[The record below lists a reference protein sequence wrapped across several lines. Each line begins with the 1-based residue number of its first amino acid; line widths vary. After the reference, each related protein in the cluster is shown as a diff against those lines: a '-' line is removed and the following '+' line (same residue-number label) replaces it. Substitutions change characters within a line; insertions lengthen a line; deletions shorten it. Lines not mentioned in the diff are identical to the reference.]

1 MTRHILST
9 PVQRRLVL
17 TVGAATA
24 AGALLSACAP
34 MTTNTPAAD
43 ATRPPIV
50 FVHGN
55 GDTAGLWLTTQ
66 WRFESSGW
74 PRNRLFALDVP
85 YPSARDDDT
94 KPQATRTST
103 TEHMQA
109 LAAEVDRVKRVT
121 GADKV
126 ILVANS
132 RGGNAVRNY
141 LQNGGGVQHVSHA
154 VLGGTPNHGVWASD
168 RNPNSE
174 FNGNGPFLKALNT
187 PRGANGDEITP
198 GVRWMTLRSD
208 NNDKFAQPDG
218 VWIGQKGTPTNVT
231 FDGPA
236 LKGALNTVLP
246 GVDHRETS
254 YSPQAFA
261 ATWQFVTGAKPSV
274 GASTAYIVQEPNLV
288 LNGKLTQLGANGV
301 GADATNISLPGASIE
316 VFAVDANTGAR
327 LGAAVHRK
335 TISASE
341 GWGPFTA
348 KAGTAYEFV
357 VSAPGYATT
366 HVYRAPFPRST
377 DLLNFRMAR
386 VVDAD
391 KTAEAVFTMIRP
403 RGYFTRGKDTM
414 SFDGKLPPGVPEGVG
429 GVATSKISLPAG
441 TTRPITG
448 VFGGERITA
457 AAWPAAQGHTSVIEI
472 HE

>member
-1 MTRHILST
+1 MTIGNLS
-9 PVQRRLVL
+9 RRRVAL
-17 TVGAATA
+17 TLGACATLA
-24 AGALLSACAP
+24 AFSACAP
-34 MTTNTPAAD
+34 MTSSQPAPD
-43 ATRPPIV
+43 AAARPPIV

-66 WRFESSGW
+66 WRFESNGW

-85 YPSARDDDT
+85 YPAARDDDT

-109 LAAEVDRVKRVT
+109 LAAEVDKVKRAT

-126 ILVANS
+126 ILIGNS
-132 RGGNAVRNY
+132 RGGNAIRNY

-174 FNGNGPFLKALNT
+174 FNGNGPFLKALN
-187 PRGANGDEITP
+187 AAKNAQGDEVTP
-198 GVRWMTLRSD
+198 GVQWMTIRSD

-218 VWIGQKGTPTNVT
+218 VWIGQKGTPTNVS

-236 LKGALNTVLP
+236 LKGAVNTVLP

-254 YSPQAFA
+254 FSPQAFA
-261 ATWQFVTGAKPSV
+261 ATWQFLTGAKPTV
-274 GASTAYIVQEPNLV
+274 GTTTAYITPEPNLV
-288 LNGKLTQLGANGV
+288 LNGKLTQLGAAGV
-301 GADATNISLPGASIE
+301 GNDATNIPLPGASIE

-327 LGAAVHRK
+327 LGTAVHRK
-335 TISASE
+335 TIAAAE

-366 HVYRAPFPRST
+366 HVYRAPFPRAT
-377 DLLNFRMAR
+377 DLLNFRLAR

-391 KTAEAVFTMIRP
+391 KTMEAVFTMVRP
-403 RGYFTRGKDTM
+403 RGYFTRGKDSM
-414 SFDGKLPPGVPEGVG
+414 SFDGQVPPGVPEGVG
-429 GVATSKISLPAG
+429 GVAVSKISVPSG
-441 TTRPITG
+441 TAPRPITG

-457 AAWPAAQGHTSVIEI
+457 APWPAAQGHVSVIEI